1 MPYSD
6 SDEGFDPLS
15 GKIAVNPHTDAVE
28 KQDDTIDFVPSQ
40 LMPAAV
46 FQKSAKGK
54 QALYQEPLGEKTPS

>member
-28 KQDDTIDFVPSQ
+28 RQDSEGVDFVPSQ

-46 FQKSAKGK
+46 FQKAAKGK
-54 QALYQEPLGEKTPS
+54 QALY